1 MEGKESEL
9 GLASNLLAQ
18 LELRK
23 KVVTGDAL
31 YCQRELS
38 LRVTGRGLLLG
49 AERQPAWGKGGG
61 EPAV

>member
-1 MEGKESEL
+1 MARRVNWGWPRALLARLEL
-9 GLASNLLAQ
+9 GG
-18 LELRK
+18 

-49 AERQPAWGKGGG
+49 AEGQPARGTS
-61 EPAV
+61 PR